1 MRGGVRAGTLGSVD
15 EEQGIYR
22 EEVTLLMTM
31 LAQTREKVDA
41 ILRYI
46 EDQDDEEEEEDIPD
60 A

>member
-1 MRGGVRAGTLGSVD
+1 VE

-31 LAQTREKVDA
+31 LAEIREKVDA

-46 EDQDDEEEEEDIPD
+46 EGEDDEEEEEEEDLPD
-60 A
+60 S